1 MRARALTAAVV
12 ASLVVLASCGG
23 NGKDTSTEAQT
34 FCSVVTPI
42 QGLGTVTEN
51 PDNTKG
57 VQDAMNAV
65 ETALSKVTASPP
77 ADIKSAVDTVSK
89 TFNAANAALK
99 KANYKF
105 DALAQSDYAAIEA
118 LDSADFQ
125 KAADE
130 IQTWSSKNCSK

>member
-1 MRARALTAAVV
+1 MRARALTAAV
-12 ASLVVLASCGG
+12 ATSLFVLAACGG
-23 NGKDTSTEAQT
+23 DSKDTSTEAKA

-51 PDNTKG
+51 PDDTKG
-57 VQDAMNAV
+57 VQSAMSAV
-65 ETALSKVTASPP
+65 EDALAKVTASPP
-77 ADIKSAVDTVSK
+77 ADIKDAVDTVSK

-105 DALAQSDYAAIEA
+105 DQLAQSDYAAINA

-125 KAADE
+125 KAADQIE
-130 IQTWSSKNCSK
+130 SWSSKNCT